1 MSQGPKP
8 LLQAQSG
15 SPGDP
20 EGAAAIRELTPVT
33 AYRGTVDTSRGRDLR
48 HAERSW
54 EAVAFKGNVLATYEW
69 SLAGYINDNADTLS
83 EKDMNLA
90 VALYNYAVSGS
101 EYISWKIANGLNN
114 NW

>member
-15 SPGDP
+15 SPGDS

-54 EAVAFKGNVLATYEW
+54 EGW
-69 SLAGYINDNADTLS
+69 SGDRREGEAWGRQAGTG
-83 EKDMNLA
+83 EG
-90 VALYNYAVSGS
+90 GS
-101 EYISWKIANGLNN
+101 AAS
-114 NW
+114 